1 MIGEP
6 RRTGLLGELY
16 AGRYLRKKGYDIWA
30 ANYRTKAGEVDI
42 IAFDGVTVCVVEV
55 KTRREGGY
63 FPPSVAVDR
72 KKEENVKSAAAA
84 FMSEIKS
91 DLPMRFDIIE
101 VVLITEDEFRI
112 RHLENAF

>member
-6 RRTGLLGELY
+6 RRTGLLGEMY

-30 ANYRTKAGEVDI
+30 ANYRTKAGEIDI
-42 IAFDGVTVCVVEV
+42 IAFDGVSVCIVEV
-55 KTRREGGY
+55 KTRHDGGY
-63 FPPSVAVDR
+63 FPPSAAVDH

-84 FMSEIKS
+84 FMGEIKS
-91 DLPMRFDIIE
+91 SLPLRFDIIE
-101 VVLITEDEFRI
+101 VVLLTEDEFRI